1 MSCSRLGVQGS
12 EVQGSRVQRFR
23 VQPRRRPKRRPVKS
37 KKRSAINIRRSMLG
51 VQSKPGLVAITIIAN
66 LFRAPLNLQEA
77 FLAKIGKSNGLTDID
92 GILVG
97 HYTDVDAVSGIT
109 VVICPKGA
117 VAGVDVRG
125 SAPGTRETDLM
136 APHNLVKQVQA
147 VVLSG
152 GSVFGL
158 AAADGATRWL
168 AEEGYGFPL
177 DHGYVAPIVPAA
189 VLYDLGRGRE
199 FIPPI
204 SSDWGRWACE
214 GAGSSPVKPGCV
226 GAGTGALSGGIKGGL
241 GTASLVLDSGITVA
255 ALVAVNSAGSV
266 INPVSGRPWEIR
278 LEIADEFGEQG
289 KRAVR
294 LPVEPKH
301 EPIRNTT
308 IGVVATDAVLSA
320 TQAQKVAQMA
330 HDGMA
335 TGKKKLPETPG
346 FFMAAQAQSLNELG
360 HAVANCVS
368 RSIIRAILSAHTLAG
383 MTAFCD
389 LEDK

>member
-1 MSCSRLGVQGS
+1 ML
-12 EVQGSRVQRFR
+12 
-23 VQPRRRPKRRPVKS
+23 PKLTGAQLRIYKAHVP
-37 KKRSAINIRRSMLG
+37 
-51 VQSKPGLVAITIIAN
+51 
-66 LFRAPLNLQEA
+66 FNLQEA
-77 FLAKIGKSNGLTDID
+77 FLAKIGKYNGLTDID

-97 HYTDVDAVSGIT
+97 HYTDFDAVSGIT
-109 VVICPKGA
+109 VVVCPKGA

-136 APHNLVKQVQA
+136 APHNLVEQVQA

-177 DHGYVAPIVPAA
+177 DHGFVAPIVPAA
-189 VLYDLGRGRE
+189 VLYDLGRGKE

-214 GAGSSPVKPGCV
+214 GAGSYPVKPGCV

-241 GTASLVLDSGITVA
+241 GTASLVLDSEITVA
-255 ALVAVNSAGSV
+255 ALIAVNSDGSV
-266 INPVSGRPWEIR
+266 INSVSGKPWEIG
-278 LEIADEFGEQG
+278 LEIDDEFGGQG

-294 LPVEPKH
+294 LPPESAH

-335 TGKKKLPETPG
+335 RAVRPAHTMFDGDTIFCLATGKKKLPEAPG
-346 FFMAAQAQSLNELG
+346 FFMAAQAQALNELG

-368 RSIIRAILSAHTLAG
+368 RAIIRAILSAHSLAG